1 MPSGTTFVTV
11 ARAAG
16 NDAPPAM
23 MNVAQLAFRF
33 RVLIFLALYIL
44 GFVSP
49 WERAFTGGANGTLWL
64 TASTLLARTGWIGL
78 ASATLLVTVAALACL
93 LLGAILRI
101 WGTAYLGAP
110 VMQGVEMH
118 GNRVIASGPYRYV
131 RNPLYLGSYLLA
143 LGVSILM
150 PLTGA
155 LFFMATTCI
164 FILVLISTE
173 ERFLASKLGEPYQ
186 IYCRQVPRLLPKFR
200 PIDRGPMDPGPVG
213 VPHWLAAVLVEV
225 YPIAITACFAIFAW
239 RYNAHILVRCVLIC
253 YGLSLVMRAFAKPAA
268 ASTGK

>member
-1 MPSGTTFVTV
+1 MNA
-11 ARAAG
+11 AR
-16 NDAPPAM
+16 
-23 MNVAQLAFRF
+23 LAFRF
-33 RVLIFLALYIL
+33 RVLIFLTLYLL

-49 WERAFTGGANGTLWL
+49 WERALTGGVNGTLWL

-101 WGTAYLGAP
+101 WGTAYLGAA
-110 VMQGVEMH
+110 VMQGGEMH
-118 GNRVIASGPYRYV
+118 GQRVTATGPYRYV

-155 LFFMATTCI
+155 VFFIAATGI
-164 FILVLISTE
+164 FILFLISTE
-173 ERFLASKLGEPYQ
+173 ERFLASQLGDAYR

-200 PIDRGPMDPGPVG
+200 SIDAGAVG
-213 VPHWLAAVLVEV
+213 APHWLAAVLVEF
-225 YPIAITACFAIFAW
+225 YPIAITTCFAIFAW

-253 YGLSLVMRAFAKPAA
+253 YGLSLVMRALAKPAT
-268 ASTGK
+268 ASTGA